1 MPPTRTDKQKTLDLS
16 LTYRLSGLV
25 TGAKLQLVQAS
36 RSPSVVNVALQLP
49 PSENNVRLQDKFPSN
64 TSFWLVLRKFEEGVA
79 GGAQKLNLTSRGI
92 PSTDQGAG
100 QLNYEQPC
108 INIMGRD
115 LSSFADLQKTLAQ
128 VGYNSG
134 SVLLRLTFKQD
145 DVAMEEAMTQI
156 NTYFNSVQPATTPQ
170 TTSQTEPSAAHGA
183 HTDSEMT
190 SVPNADA
197 ENAAVPQ
204 EGEAGP
210 DPSEDSVMTPAPP
223 LQSETP
229 AQDDDVIASSTTT
242 AVPSTESQFPSL
254 SQPQSQKPTAAAEPS
269 STTSQQPK
277 FAVYSAPTADT
288 PVAAR
293 ETYNEADFNPSVEH
307 AQAHQALL
315 SRLSQN
321 KRLQS
326 DKELEEA
333 ATSKRQNL
341 ASVKSVLVRVRFPDQ
356 MMVDLTMSDT
366 DTVAT
371 LYTTVRDML
380 DQPQQPFELKSA
392 VGPKGRT
399 ETLDSTSNSRL
410 IADVGM
416 MGRVLVTMVWD
427 ASVDAVARRKE
438 VLKPE
443 LRGQAKKLEV
453 QLPTAPEEEVVSKSD
468 GKKPEEGKKK
478 APLSTADKEA
488 RLLKMMRFGKK

>member
-1 MPPTRTDKQKTLDLS
+1 
-16 LTYRLSGLV
+16 
-25 TGAKLQLVQAS
+25 
-36 RSPSVVNVALQLP
+36 
-49 PSENNVRLQDKFPSN
+49 
-64 TSFWLVLRKFEEGVA
+64 
-79 GGAQKLNLTSRGI
+79 
-92 PSTDQGAG
+92 
-100 QLNYEQPC
+100 
-108 INIMGRD
+108 
-115 LSSFADLQKTLAQ
+115 
-128 VGYNSG
+128 
-134 SVLLRLTFKQD
+134 
-145 DVAMEEAMTQI
+145 MTQI
-156 NTYFNSVQPATTPQ
+156 NTYFNSVQPANTPQTTPQ
-170 TTSQTEPSAAHGA
+170 TETSAEHGA
-183 HTDSEMT
+183 HADSGMT
-190 SVPNADA
+190 WIPDAAA
-197 ENAAVPQ
+197 ENAAAPQ
-204 EGEAGP
+204 EGQAGP
-210 DPSEDSVMTPAPP
+210 EPSEDSVMTPAPP
-223 LQSETP
+223 LNSETP

-242 AVPSTESQFPSL
+242 ALPSTEGQFPSL
-254 SQPQSQKPTAAAEPS
+254 SHSHSQQTPT
-269 STTSQQPK
+269 TTSRQPK

-293 ETYNEADFNPSVEH
+293 EMYNEADFNPSVEH

-315 SRLSQN
+315 NRLSQN

-326 DKELEEA
+326 DKEIEEA

-371 LYTTVRDML
+371 LYSTVRDML

-410 IADVGM
+410 IADIGM
-416 MGRVLVTMVWD
+416 MGRVLVTMAWD
-427 ASVDAVARRKE
+427 ATVDAVARRKE

-468 GKKPEEGKKK
+468 GKRPEEGKKK